1 MHYHFTNGELLAVG
15 FFAILAMIFAISA
28 LLEMIQGR
36 RPPFRNYFDSEYDR
50 SLQRNGG
57 FIQDETDLAGRQ
69 TSFEDL
75 LARDRPAIEWHAE
88 AVREVAPNRD
98 GD

>member
-15 FFAILAMIFAISA
+15 FFAILAIIFGISA
-28 LLEMIQGR
+28 LLEMIQGK

-57 FIQDETDLAGRQ
+57 FIQDEDSLPARQ
-69 TSFEDL
+69 TSFENL
-75 LARDRPAIEWHAE
+75 PARDFPITDWHTQ
-88 AVREVAPNRD
+88 AVREVEPMRD